1 MSHNNTFSCVGA
13 TMRGINPV
21 TSSLGRYYIKIKVS
35 WSPPPLPS
43 PPFPSLPLPS
53 LPLPSLPF
61 PSPPLPNEKSRR
73 RCLMRLNAK
82 YYKTCLINFVLIFY
96 PSSGSHA
103 VLSENKVWFQVDAQ
117 VPNGRIV
124 SVMAVNANSVQAESW
139 NIYID
144 ITKYSLADEEF
155 GSGYH

>member
-1 MSHNNTFSCVGA
+1 
-13 TMRGINPV
+13 
-21 TSSLGRYYIKIKVS
+21 
-35 WSPPPLPS
+35 
-43 PPFPSLPLPS
+43 
-53 LPLPSLPF
+53 
-61 PSPPLPNEKSRR
+61 
-73 RCLMRLNAK
+73 MRLNAK
-82 YYKTCLINFVLIFY
+82 YYKTCLINFVLIVY

-144 ITKYSLADEEF
+144 ITKYSLADDEF

>member
-1 MSHNNTFSCVGA
+1 M
-13 TMRGINPV
+13 
-21 TSSLGRYYIKIKVS
+21 K
-35 WSPPPLPS
+35 
-43 PPFPSLPLPS
+43 
-53 LPLPSLPF
+53 
-61 PSPPLPNEKSRR
+61 
-73 RCLMRLNAK
+73 LNAK

-117 VPNGRIV
+117 VPHGRIV

-139 NIYID
+139 NIYKD
-144 ITKYSLADEEF
+144 ITKYSLADDEF

>member
-35 WSPPPLPS
+35 WSPPPFPS
-43 PPFPSLPLPS
+43 PPLPYS
-53 LPLPSLPF
+53 PF
-61 PSPPLPNEKSRR
+61 PSPPLPNERSRR
-73 RCLMRLNAK
+73 RCLMKLNAK

-144 ITKYSLADEEF
+144 ITKYSLADDEF

>member
-21 TSSLGRYYIKIKVS
+21 TSSLGRYFIKIKVS

-43 PPFPSLPLPS
+43 PPFPSPPFPS
-53 LPLPSLPF
+53 PPF
-61 PSPPLPNEKSRR
+61 PSPPLPNERSRR

-117 VPNGRIV
+117 VPNGRIL

-144 ITKYSLADEEF
+144 ITKYSLADDEF
-155 GSGYH
+155 GNGYH

>member
-35 WSPPPLPS
+35 RSPPPFPSPPLPS
-43 PPFPSLPLPS
+43 S
-53 LPLPSLPF
+53 PF
-61 PSPPLPNEKSRR
+61 PSPPLPNERSRR
-73 RCLMRLNAK
+73 RCLMKLNAK
-82 YYKTCLINFVLIFY
+82 YYKTCLINFVPIFY

-139 NIYID
+139 NIYKD
-144 ITKYSLADEEF
+144 ITKYSLADDEF

>member
-35 WSPPPLPS
+35 WSPPP
-43 PPFPSLPLPS
+43 FPSLSLPS
-53 LPLPSLPF
+53 LPLPLPSPPF
-61 PSPPLPNEKSRR
+61 SSPPLPNERSRR
-73 RCLMRLNAK
+73 RCLNRLNAK

-139 NIYID
+139 NIYED
-144 ITKYSLADEEF
+144 ITKYSLADDEF

>member
-43 PPFPSLPLPS
+43 PPFPSP
-53 LPLPSLPF
+53 PF
-61 PSPPLPNEKSRR
+61 PSPPLPNERSRR

-144 ITKYSLADEEF
+144 ITKYSLADDEF

>member
-43 PPFPSLPLPS
+43 LPPPFPSP
-53 LPLPSLPF
+53 PF
-61 PSPPLPNEKSRR
+61 PSPPLPNERSRR

-144 ITKYSLADEEF
+144 ITKYSLADDDF

>member
-13 TMRGINPV
+13 TMHGINPV

-35 WSPPPLPS
+35 WSPPSLPF
-43 PPFPSLPLPS
+43 PPFPSP
-53 LPLPSLPF
+53 PF
-61 PSPPLPNEKSRR
+61 PSPPLPNERSRR

-144 ITKYSLADEEF
+144 ITKYSLADDEF

>member
-21 TSSLGRYYIKIKVS
+21 TSSLGRYFIKIKVS

-43 PPFPSLPLPS
+43 PPFPSPL
-53 LPLPSLPF
+53 F
-61 PSPPLPNEKSRR
+61 PSPPLPNERSRR

-103 VLSENKVWFQVDAQ
+103 VLSENKVQFQVDAQ

-144 ITKYSLADEEF
+144 ITKYSLADDEF
-155 GSGYH
+155 GNGYH